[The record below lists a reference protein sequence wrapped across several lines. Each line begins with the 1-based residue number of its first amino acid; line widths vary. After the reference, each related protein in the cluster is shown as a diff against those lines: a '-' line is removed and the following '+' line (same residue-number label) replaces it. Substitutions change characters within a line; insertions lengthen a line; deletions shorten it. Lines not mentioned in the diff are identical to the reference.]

1 MVGFARRRTGSSTLA
16 DEIAAEVVEQAWR
29 SLDGLDDP
37 ERFRPWLMRMTAN
50 RLVDRHRSDD
60 RRRRR
65 EVLADATGRPLRR
78 AEDPAEVVVRP
89 DVDDIALRRAL
100 DRLGP
105 DQQEVIMLRFHA
117 DLSPADA
124 ALALGISPSAA
135 GVRLHRAIAAL
146 RAELAAPNGGDA
158 DD

>member
-1 MVGFARRRTGSSTLA
+1 MVGLARRRTGSSALA
-16 DEIAAEVVEQAWR
+16 DEVAAEVVERAWR

-37 ERFRPWLMRMTAN
+37 ERFLPWLMRMTAH
-50 RLVDRHRSDD
+50 RLVDRHRSDE

-65 EVLADATGRPLRR
+65 EVLADATVRPLRR
-78 AEDPAEVVVRP
+78 PEDPAELVIRP
-89 DVDDIALRRAL
+89 DVDDVALRRAL
-100 DRLGP
+100 GRLGP

-117 DLSPADA
+117 DLSPTDA

-146 RAELAAPNGGDA
+146 RGELAALTGSDA
-158 DD
+158 DE